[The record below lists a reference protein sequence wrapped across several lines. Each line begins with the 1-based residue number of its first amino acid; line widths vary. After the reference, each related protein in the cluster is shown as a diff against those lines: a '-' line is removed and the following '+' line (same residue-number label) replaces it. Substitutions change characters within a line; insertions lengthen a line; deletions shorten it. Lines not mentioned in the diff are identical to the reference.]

1 MNKTITIALVG
12 NAPKEKHDI
21 LNQKL
26 SEEDLTDICD
36 IVLYGAD
43 GQEEFEALQDA
54 IEDCEEDEVQAIVCL
69 PMSSAPLTLI
79 QRIMGEDADNAIS
92 IYDNGCIKM
101 ASVKENAS
109 ISEVA
114 ETLST
119 TGIADAAR
127 KLHKALK
134 RDYSVLNPRIAILSL
149 NPTIATNET
158 SEETNIIAPAVE
170 ELAKEGLQAF
180 GPYDSSTFFDNDN
193 FKAFDAVLQMYD
205 TQCMEKF
212 SQAYNEDVVT
222 NVSGIDLPVVSTF
235 AEGIHRAIFTALDLF
250 RYRKRYD
257 KPFKRPLEKLY
268 HERKEDGDKARFAIK
283 KKGFNPAEHR
293 RENITFITRPPKTE
307 AAKE

>member
-26 SEEDLTDICD
+26 SEEDLTDVCD

-43 GQEEFEALQDA
+43 GQEEIEALQDA
-54 IEDCEEDEVQAIVCL
+54 IEDCEEDEIQGIVCL
-69 PMSSAPLTLI
+69 PLSTSPLAAV
-79 QRIMGEDADNAIS
+79 QEIMGEDADNALS

-109 ISEVA
+109 ISEAA

-119 TGIADAAR
+119 ASITDAAR
-127 KLHKALK
+127 KLLKALK
-134 RDYSVLNPRIAILSL
+134 RDYSILNPRIAILSF

-205 TQCMEKF
+205 AQCMEKF
-212 SQAYNEDVVT
+212 RQAYNEDTISNISGT
-222 NVSGIDLPVVSTF
+222 NLPIVSTY

-268 HERKEDGDKARFAIK
+268 HERKEDGEKARFAIK

-293 RENITFITRPPKTE
+293 RENITFITRPPKSDAT
-307 AAKE
+307 KE